1 MMEATRLA
9 SLNEEELLGEFLPKG
24 SAKHLIREYAS
35 LYEVFLHTSDRQL
48 RSIPGI
54 GEAHLKRLLCVREVM
69 HRVKNYN
76 KKAIRV
82 IHSPKDV
89 MQFFRYLED
98 KEQEE
103 LWVLLL
109 NTKNHIIQA
118 KQVSLGSINASIV
131 FPREVFH
138 AAVQSMA
145 AAVIIVHNHPSGEA
159 SPSREDLAVT
169 KVMIQ
174 AGKVMSIPLLD
185 HVIIAKR
192 GSLSMKENNASMW
205 EEGSKAA

>member
-1 MMEATRLA
+1 M
-9 SLNEEELLGEFLPKG
+9 
-24 SAKHLIREYAS
+24 
-35 LYEVFLHTSDRQL
+35 
-48 RSIPGI
+48 
-54 GEAHLKRLLCVREVM
+54 
-69 HRVKNYN
+69 
-76 KKAIRV
+76 
-82 IHSPKDV
+82 
-89 MQFFRYLED
+89 
-98 KEQEE
+98 
-103 LWVLLL
+103 LLL

-118 KQVSLGSINASIV
+118 RQVSLGSINASIV

-174 AGKVMSIPLLD
+174 AGKIMSIPLLD